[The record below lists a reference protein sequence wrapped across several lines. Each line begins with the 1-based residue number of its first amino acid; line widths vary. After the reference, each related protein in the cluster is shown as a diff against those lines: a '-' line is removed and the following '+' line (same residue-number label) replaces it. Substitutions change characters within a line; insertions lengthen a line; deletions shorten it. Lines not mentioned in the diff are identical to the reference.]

1 MRRAVER
8 WAAGSRRAVAGPLRG
23 ALRRAGYD
31 VVRHPTA
38 VAAPPPEEI
47 EELDPAAR
55 EVIATVRPYTLTSP
69 ARIFALWQ
77 AVRYVAAADVPGA
90 IVESGVW
97 RGGSMMAVAMTL
109 LEMDRP
115 DRDLYLF
122 DTFTEMPPPGP
133 RDVDLYGIEADRY
146 HEQAAKGDVNPAFEY
161 LPYERVQD
169 LIRQTG
175 YPTERIHFVQGLVEE
190 TIPERAPEQIA
201 LLRLDTDYYSST
213 SHEMAHLFP
222 RVADGGVLIVD
233 DYGHWRGSAE
243 AVDEHLA
250 ESGMPLL
257 LHRIDYTGRIAVVH
271 RGVGPGDVA
280 ADGAGSVMNTGE
292 RRRSRH

>member
-1 MRRAVER
+1 MRPALGGAVRRAVEQ
-8 WAAGSRRAVAGPLRG
+8 WVVGGRRAVARPARR

-31 VVRHPTA
+31 IVRHPSVVPT
-38 VAAPPPEEI
+38 PPPEE
-47 EELDPAAR
+47 LGPAAR
-55 EVIATVRPYTLTSP
+55 EVIEKVMPYTLTSP
-69 ARIFALWQ
+69 ERIFALWQ
-77 AVRYVAAADVPGA
+77 AVRYVVAADVPGA
-90 IVESGVW
+90 IVECGVW

-109 LEMDRP
+109 MEMDRA

-133 RDVDLYGIEADRY
+133 RDVDLFGIEAHRY
-146 HEQAAKGDVNPAFEY
+146 HEQLANEGIDPAFGY
-161 LPYERVQD
+161 LPIERVQE
-169 LIRQTG
+169 LIRLTG
-175 YPTERIHFVQGLVEE
+175 YPIEQTHFVHGLVEE
-190 TIPERAPEQIA
+190 TVPERAPERIA

-213 SHEMAHLFP
+213 SHEMRHLLP

-257 LHRIDYTGRIAVVH
+257 LNRIDYTGRIAVVH
-271 RGVGPGDVA
+271 RGVG
-280 ADGAGSVMNTGE
+280 
-292 RRRSRH
+292 